1 MYAAVTRLAADGKV
15 YLPEEA
21 VTARQALIMW
31 TKNSAYF
38 RHAEDKMGSIEVG
51 NLADYVLIDTP
62 VLEAS
67 PEEIRRTQVLKT
79 FLGGRLVYQA

>member
-1 MYAAVTRLAADGKV
+1 
-15 YLPEEA
+15 
-21 VTARQALIMW
+21 
-31 TKNSAYF
+31 
-38 RHAEDKMGSIEVG
+38 MGSIEVG